1 MKCLLLFC
9 LSWFSCS
16 LLAAEVRL
24 TGTTLTFVAPDEF
37 EPFSQAII
45 AAKWPARRAP
55 RWVVGN
61 ASTST
66 SIAYDIK
73 QNDISTAPLH
83 VVMNSLKNTMQ
94 RIGPGLQWVKT
105 EVVDIHGKAWV
116 YLEFTSQA
124 INADIHNIMLV
135 SAYDKQMIIFNFNST
150 KAEFTQYEA
159 LLRES
164 VQSIKMDGVS

>member
-24 TGTTLTFVAPDEF
+24 AGTTLSFVAPDEF

-105 EVVDIHGKAWV
+105 EVVDIHGKEWV